1 MDRATDR
8 AASTFTAIAPR
19 IGAQELESQGPPGE
33 RRQVLVV
40 EDEAGL
46 AEVLAVHLQ
55 AAGYVPV
62 VAHDGLEAL
71 YALDRITPQA
81 VLLDLNVPQVSGFR
95 LIQLLKQRADTPQ
108 VPVVVITALSFQEAE
123 EAVRAGAD
131 DFVTKPFLPEEV
143 VGRVDRVI
151 ARLS

>member
-1 MDRATDR
+1 
-8 AASTFTAIAPR
+8 
-19 IGAQELESQGPPGE
+19 
-33 RRQVLVV
+33 
-40 EDEAGL
+40 
-46 AEVLAVHLQ
+46 
-55 AAGYVPV
+55 
-62 VAHDGLEAL
+62 LEAL